1 MTSEILGEYIPE
13 RMIMNKYLK
22 NLDRI
27 EFVVTMA
34 CTGRCKHCSEGEHAA
49 AGEHIDGEIGAQVV
63 RQICGAYAIQS
74 LMTFGGEPLLY
85 PEDVCKIHGAA
96 RECGIPK
103 RQLITNGFFSR
114 DKERIREVVHRLAE
128 SGVNQILLSAD
139 AFHQE
144 TIPLET
150 VLYFGEC
157 VTGEGIPVKLNPAWL
172 VSREHDNP
180 YNIQTREIMKAFAD
194 MQIPAAVGNII
205 FPAGNARKYLG
216 EYFKDGA
223 EYENPYDEDPADLH
237 TISFKPDGS
246 ALGGN
251 INRNHILDI
260 IAAYRP

>member
-34 CTGRCKHCSEGEHAA
+34 CTGRCKHCSEGEHTA
-49 AGEHIDGEIGAQVV
+49 AGEHIDGE
-63 RQICGAYAIQS
+63 
-74 LMTFGGEPLLY
+74 
-85 PEDVCKIHGAA
+85 
-96 RECGIPK
+96 
-103 RQLITNGFFSR
+103 
-114 DKERIREVVHRLAE
+114 
-128 SGVNQILLSAD
+128 ILLSAD

-180 YNIQTREIMKAFAD
+180 YNMQTREIMKAFAD
-194 MQIPAAVGNII
+194 MQIS
-205 FPAGNARKYLG
+205 
-216 EYFKDGA
+216 
-223 EYENPYDEDPADLH
+223 ADLH
-237 TISFKPDGS
+237 TISFKADGS

-251 INRNHILDI
+251 INRNCILDI
-260 IAAYRP
+260 IAEYRP

>member
-1 MTSEILGEYIPE
+1 MAFDGITIANIVSELRQTLTGGRIYKIAQPE
-13 RMIMNKYLK
+13 NDELLLTVK
-22 NLDRI
+22 N
-27 EFVVTMA
+27 
-34 CTGRCKHCSEGEHAA
+34 
-49 AGEHIDGEIGAQVV
+49 
-63 RQICGAYAIQS
+63 
-74 LMTFGGEPLLY
+74 
-85 PEDVCKIHGAA
+85 
-96 RECGIPK
+96 
-103 RQLITNGFFSR
+103 NGSQY
-114 DKERIREVVHRLAE
+114 RL
-128 SGVNQILLSAD
+128 LLSAD

-150 VLYFGEC
+150 VLYFGKC

-251 INRNHILDI
+251 INRDHILDI